1 MRDGILSIRSN
12 SLQPANVVVRSLD
25 QFKLLRRISVK
36 GQSTL
41 VAKDLRSEAL
51 VVDTKT
57 SGNIKIEGV
66 MNLNRL
72 TMDNTG
78 EAEIYW
84 VDSHSLDV
92 DVRNGGLVLG
102 GRTDRLVMRATDS
115 ADLDAQGL
123 IANDAWVA
131 ASGQAMVQVFPL
143 HSLYAYS
150 KDNATVDVKYASAV
164 CTDQSGS
171 SVIVL
176 NYIDMEKRT
185 GRVS

>member
-1 MRDGILSIRSN
+1 
-12 SLQPANVVVRSLD
+12 
-25 QFKLLRRISVK
+25 
-36 GQSTL
+36 
-41 VAKDLRSEAL
+41 
-51 VVDTKT
+51 
-57 SGNIKIEGV
+57 
-66 MNLNRL
+66 
-72 TMDNTG
+72 MDNTG

-84 VDSHSLDV
+84 VDSQSLDV

-102 GRTDRLVMRATDS
+102 GRADRLVMRATDS

-150 KDNATVDVKYASAV
+150 KDSATVDVKYKPQQYVPINQAP
-164 CTDQSGS
+164 

-176 NYIDMEKRT
+176 NYIGMEKRT
-185 GRVS
+185 RRVS